1 MALGGCLKAIDIS
14 LPNSMS
20 TIQKFTLWSIFILL
34 TINGQENTVSP
45 AGSVQ
50 LNTTNGIVN
59 WPSMGSVDQKSSFIE
74 LEQDEYQNFTNK
86 VPKTYENY
94 SSVVEVGKEY
104 ILNANQCYMYG
115 SLAMEKIDIKFEMTD
130 SYGKTTDW
138 YETLKNWGNSSKTIT
153 DEEVSLALDA
163 AFSSPSLKL
172 VKLRLISLTME
183 SAKPSGNG
191 FETLVF
197 LNNVGYA
204 QRWSGEFGGTFID
217 PLYNTTLS
225 LNAQNKQRLINFSK
239 VTGIDLVGKT
249 MRIVADRA
257 LLTLEVSSI
266 SLPLVNTSITK
277 GTLKLQGLKSIE
289 SLSNATLTNP
299 SLVLPLNTWSG
310 SQYWPSVGN
319 GEKRVINPKNEL
331 EKDILKKTF
340 SSSSISIAQNT
351 PFKPEMS
358 DFYLYGT
365 ASLEQVDIEI
375 YPLEDKFQNKAWYR
389 IFEKWGKSTTRPITD
404 EEISLAMDSLFNK
417 EAVLRKFSAESITGN
432 GLETLGILSYE
443 KIAYAQ
449 TWKGTFGG
457 SFPGTKPSFS
467 KLKLKPIANRRI
479 LKFSNITKVGLVG
492 YTIQIVAA
500 KAILS
505 LDVSELYT
513 STGIATMNKGSLT
526 LEGFASQS
534 GFFADR
540 PILLIALIVG
550 SIAFSLFVI
559 YNSIRY
565 FKRSGDSSR

>member
-1 MALGGCLKAIDIS
+1 MC
-14 LPNSMS
+14 

-34 TINGQENTVSP
+34 TVNGQENTVSP

-74 LEQDEYQNFTNK
+74 LEQDEYQNLTNK

-163 AFSSPSLKL
+163 PFSSPSLKL

-204 QRWSGEFGGTFID
+204 QRWSGEFGEQTTFNQ
-217 PLYNTTLS
+217 LFKS
-225 LNAQNKQRLINFSK
+225 
-239 VTGIDLVGKT
+239 KT

-289 SLSNATLTNP
+289 SLSNATLTDP

-340 SSSSISIAQNT
+340 SSSSITIAQNT

-358 DFYLYGT
+358 NFYLYGT

-404 EEISLAMDSLFNK
+404 EEISMAMDSLFSK

-526 LEGFASQS
+526 LEGFASLS